1 LTSPHFF
8 VKIIIVAELKEYTAE
23 QITVLK
29 GLEAVRKRPAMYIGS
44 TGPRGLH
51 HLVFEVVDNSIDEVL
66 AGFCDRI
73 EITIHEDKS
82 VSVVDNGRG
91 IPVDIHPELQ
101 IPGVEVVMT
110 VLHAGSKF
118 GGGSYKVAGGLHGV
132 GVSVVNALSEWLEV
146 RVKREGKVWY
156 QKYERGVPLA
166 PLKAIGNASHTGTAV
181 RFLPD
186 KEIFGDFDWSYEIL
200 AERFRYLAY
209 LNPGVKIIF
218 KDERTGT
225 EESFQF
231 KGGLEA
237 FVQFLNR
244 NKTPIHKPIYFKQVR
259 NDCEV
264 EVAIQYTDGYQE
276 TILSFA
282 NNINTVEG
290 GTHVSGF
297 KTALTRVINQY
308 ARKLGLL
315 KDKDPN
321 IGGEDAR
328 EGLTAV
334 ISVKLLQPQ
343 FEGQTKT
350 KLGNSEM
357 EGLMNSIV
365 GEELSRYFE
374 ENPSVARKI
383 IEKGLTA
390 YRAREAARK
399 AADLVKRQSAL
410 ESGSLPGKLADC
422 TEKDPSKC
430 ELYIVEGD
438 SAGGSA
444 KQGRDRRY
452 QAILPLRGKVLN
464 VEKARLDKALEN
476 EEIKS
481 LITALGTGIAENGE
495 EDGKFNI
502 DRLRYHRIIIMADAD
517 VDGAHIRTLL
527 LTFFFR
533 YMRPLI
539 ERGHI
544 YIAQPPL
551 YQIKVGRDGKERYY
565 AYSDSELEEI
575 LKKIKRKDV
584 TIQRY
589 KGLGEMNPQ
598 QLWETTMDPSTR
610 TLIQVTIEDAIKAD
624 EIFTILMGGK
634 VEPRREFIEKHA
646 KEVRNLDI

>member
-1 LTSPHFF
+1 MEE
-8 VKIIIVAELKEYTAE
+8 VKEYTAE

-66 AGFCDRI
+66 AGYCDRI

-82 VSVVDNGRG
+82 VSVADNGRG

-101 IPGVEVVMT
+101 LPGVEVVMT

-146 RVKREGKVWY
+146 KVKREGKVWY
-156 QKYERGVPLA
+156 QKYERGVPIA
-166 PLKAIGNASHTGTAV
+166 PLKAIGNATHTGTTV

-186 KEIFGDFDWSYEIL
+186 KEIFGEFDWSYEIL

-218 KDERTGT
+218 KDERTQT
-225 EESFQF
+225 EESFQY

-244 NKTPIHKPIYFKQVR
+244 NKNPIHKPIYFKQVR
-259 NDCEV
+259 NGCEV

-282 NNINTVEG
+282 NNINTSEG

-308 ARKLGLL
+308 ARKLGIL
-315 KDKDPN
+315 KEKDPN

-365 GEELSRYFE
+365 GEELSRFFE

-399 AADLVKRQSAL
+399 AADLVK
-410 ESGSLPGKLADC
+410 
-422 TEKDPSKC
+422 
-430 ELYIVEGD
+430 
-438 SAGGSA
+438 
-444 KQGRDRRY
+444 
-452 QAILPLRGKVLN
+452 
-464 VEKARLDKALEN
+464 
-476 EEIKS
+476 
-481 LITALGTGIAENGE
+481 
-495 EDGKFNI
+495 
-502 DRLRYHRIIIMADAD
+502 
-517 VDGAHIRTLL
+517 
-527 LTFFFR
+527 
-533 YMRPLI
+533 
-539 ERGHI
+539 
-544 YIAQPPL
+544 
-551 YQIKVGRDGKERYY
+551 
-565 AYSDSELEEI
+565 
-575 LKKIKRKDV
+575 
-584 TIQRY
+584 
-589 KGLGEMNPQ
+589 
-598 QLWETTMDPSTR
+598 
-610 TLIQVTIEDAIKAD
+610 
-624 EIFTILMGGK
+624 
-634 VEPRREFIEKHA
+634 
-646 KEVRNLDI
+646 